1 MVETYAP
8 AYKEGRMSKALRLSV
23 QETKTAQ
30 VRYGAAKKSTRPVY
44 PILLCLVVL
53 VGGASLAAWCWADY
67 SLDVRAARGDAR
79 AQYML
84 GKHYFDGAM
93 SAHDYEV
100 AARLIRKSAEQG
112 DVRAE
117 TGLGLLYENGL
128 GVKKNYGEAL
138 KWLRRAA
145 NQGNAVAQNELG
157 VMYAKARGVSRDMA
171 EAVKWCRLAASQGS
185 DIAKKNLQ
193 LAEVAN
199 AKVIAQLATS
209 ENKVYRGARIQ
220 KIEADGVTVSFL
232 PVRGGLGLA
241 KLKMDDLPSDL
252 RQLCKNA
259 TKEGADADSA
269 YSHIGS
275 VATTL

>member
-1 MVETYAP
+1 
-8 AYKEGRMSKALRLSV
+8 MSKALRISF
-23 QETKTAQ
+23 QEPKTPQ
-30 VRYGAAKKSTRPVY
+30 IRYGITPKKSTRAAY

-53 VGGASLAAWCWADY
+53 VGGASLAAWCRSDY
-67 SLDVRAARGDAR
+67 SLEERAARGDAR

-84 GKHYFDGAM
+84 GKRYFDGAM
-93 SAHDYEV
+93 STHDYEV

-128 GVKKNYGEAL
+128 GVQKNYGEAL
-138 KWLRRAA
+138 RWLRRAA
-145 NQGNAVAQNELG
+145 NQGHAVAQNELG
-157 VMYAKARGVSRDMA
+157 VMYAKGRGVQKDLS

-185 DIAKKNLQ
+185 NIAKKNLQ
-193 LAEVAN
+193 LAQVAN

-209 ENKVYRGARIQ
+209 ENKVYQGARIQ
-220 KIEADGVTVSFL
+220 KIESDGVTVSFL
-232 PVRGGLGLA
+232 PAHGGMGLA
-241 KLKMDDLPSDL
+241 KLKMENLPSEL
-252 RQLCKNA
+252 RQLCKYA
-259 TKEGADADSA
+259 TKEGADSDSA